1 MICEN
6 HRRKTPARKKYRVG
20 SPSGLAAN
28 NAIFFAGGFGEV
40 ADGGE
45 IAENRCVNE

>member
-6 HRRKTPARKKYRVG
+6 HRRKTSHRKNYRVA

-28 NAIFFAGGFGEV
+28 NAIIFAGGFGEV
-40 ADGGE
+40 ADGVKKPKIG
-45 IAENRCVNE
+45 V